1 MDDSTASDE
10 GGGIYNGYES
20 TMQVVGSR
28 ILHNTAAFNG
38 GGVFIDYS
46 DATSVTGSCIVGN
59 SDTSFFNDMA
69 VEQTATG
76 NWWGAV
82 GGPNAPGAD
91 TVGGPVDTSGSLNTP
106 ILGCAPDLQ
115 VDKANDTGGNGTVG
129 TPFNWTLTVANT
141 GVMDTI
147 FNAGQRI
154 LEDDL
159 PAGPTYGA
167 PVAGNF
173 TDITNG
179 ASVDCSITSNT
190 LTCEAIGANVT
201 IGAATGSFEV
211 VLSVTPN
218 ASGVLTNPAGN
229 CRVDP
234 DENVGEGDEG
244 NNNCPADSVDVT
256 TRTVY
261 LPLVMR

>member
-1 MDDSTASDE
+1 VTNSTIGGAGAGNTATGDGGGIYNQHGTTTVYGSTASGGAIYNNADSYVQNGSTIGGNTASAAGGILAEAILNVQNSTIGGVGAGNTASDE

-91 TVGGPVDTSGSLNTP
+91 TVGGPVDTSGFLNTP
-106 ILGCAPDLQ
+106 ILGCY
-115 VDKANDTGGNGTVG
+115 
-129 TPFNWTLTVANT
+129 FY
-141 GVMDTI
+141 I
-147 FNAGQRI
+147 
-154 LEDDL
+154 
-159 PAGPTYGA
+159 
-167 PVAGNF
+167 
-173 TDITNG
+173 
-179 ASVDCSITSNT
+179 
-190 LTCEAIGANVT
+190 
-201 IGAATGSFEV
+201 
-211 VLSVTPN
+211 
-218 ASGVLTNPAGN
+218 
-229 CRVDP
+229 
-234 DENVGEGDEG
+234 
-244 NNNCPADSVDVT
+244 
-256 TRTVY
+256 Y
-261 LPLVMR
+261 LPLILK